1 MATLDSTSTLSE
13 ILAAY
18 ADNASYAEDGSA
30 TKARSFIT
38 ACRLLLINLP
48 RRTSAGGKGG
58 EEIELDPRMIQ
69 EEMQAAQ
76 RWLVTDPVAT
86 SADGG
91 GLRFASFQDFRD

>member
-38 ACRLLLINLP
+38 ACRLLLINLYFP
-48 RRTSAGGKGG
+48 DSTYEPQKAGR
-58 EEIELDPRMIQ
+58 IPHI
-69 EEMQAAQ
+69 
-76 RWLVTDPVAT
+76 VTFD
-86 SADGG
+86 
-91 GLRFASFQDFRD
+91 